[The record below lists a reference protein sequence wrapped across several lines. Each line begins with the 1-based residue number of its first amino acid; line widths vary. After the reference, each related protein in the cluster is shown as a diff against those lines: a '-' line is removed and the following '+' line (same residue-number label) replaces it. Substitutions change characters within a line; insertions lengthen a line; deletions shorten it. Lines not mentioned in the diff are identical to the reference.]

1 MGRLKEGTEAASV
14 PAGTGAG
21 AVPALPRE
29 RGTGRRD
36 TMAHVDGVRIFRGIY
51 GGFALAM
58 SEAEEGARFHRMPSS
73 DEMAS
78 KAFDI
83 ASQLIADDEWQEMS
97 GAHQEFVS
105 MAVAL
110 ALIGH
115 GGAADQLRS
124 ESIRDTVGRLVSLIA
139 GPRDEA
145 RVPAQAR

>member
-1 MGRLKEGTEAASV
+1 
-14 PAGTGAG
+14 
-21 AVPALPRE
+21 
-29 RGTGRRD
+29 
-36 TMAHVDGVRIFRGIY
+36 MAHVDGVRIFRGIY

-58 SEAEEGARFHRMPSS
+58 SEAEEGASFHRMPSS

-83 ASQLIADDEWQEMS
+83 ASQLIADDEWGDMS

-105 MAVAL
+105 MAVSL

-115 GGAADQLRS
+115 GGEADQLRS
-124 ESIRDTVGRLVSLIA
+124 ESTHETIGRLVGLIC
-139 GPRDEA
+139 GRRPREEA

>member
-1 MGRLKEGTEAASV
+1 
-14 PAGTGAG
+14 
-21 AVPALPRE
+21 
-29 RGTGRRD
+29 
-36 TMAHVDGVRIFRGIY
+36 MAHVDGVRIFRGIY

-58 SEAEEGARFHRMPSS
+58 SEAEEGASFHRMPSS

-83 ASQLIADDEWQEMS
+83 VSRLIADDEWGEMS

-105 MAVAL
+105 MAVSL

-115 GGAADQLRS
+115 GGDSDQLRS
-124 ESIRDTVGRLVSLIA
+124 ESVHDTIGRLIALI
-139 GPRDEA
+139 GGRRPRDEA